1 MPFER
6 KEFVLEMYVF
16 NFALYNGIGYEFFT
30 GIKFVVIADPRL
42 GSQEPLLKKLYEVY
56 ADYALKNPF
65 YSIDMPIR

>member
-1 MPFER
+1 MFSISHFIMA
-6 KEFVLEMYVF
+6 FVV
-16 NFALYNGIGYEFFT
+16 NFLT